1 MDTLKKI
8 LLICSCLCLIGSC
21 AGLTFAYTAAETPT
35 LLYDGRAK
43 SLTVLNTQ
51 ENDLF
56 ENIKDLMPG
65 DVRTQEISLQ
75 AENLTGDASIWL
87 KADCDEN
94 TAQILNELTLS
105 VYADDRLISSGPA
118 GSGGQ
123 LGSGVQLYEFTD
135 NRSVPL
141 RVELSVP
148 TEAGNELADVQE
160 HLQWIFTVQDASGT
174 DVVPPQTGENS
185 NVILWVCLL
194 LLSGGVLGALVY
206 KIRRK

>member
-1 MDTLKKI
+1 MNMLKKI

-35 LLYDGRAK
+35 LLYDGQAK
-43 SLTVLNTQ
+43 SLTVLNAPG
-51 ENDLF
+51 NDLF
-56 ENIKDLMPG
+56 TNMKDLMPG
-65 DVRTQEISLQ
+65 DRRTQEVALK
-75 AENLTGDASIWL
+75 AENLTGNTSIRL
-87 KADCDEN
+87 KADCDDDA
-94 TAQILNELTLS
+94 AQILDSLTLS
-105 VYADDRLISSGPA
+105 VYADGRLIASGPA

-141 RVELSVP
+141 RVELSVA
-148 TEAGNELADVQE
+148 TEAGNELADMQE

-174 DVVPPQTGENS
+174 DAVPPQTGENS

-206 KIRRK
+206 IIRRK

>member
-1 MDTLKKI
+1 M
-8 LLICSCLCLIGSC
+8 
-21 AGLTFAYTAAETPT
+21 
-35 LLYDGRAK
+35 
-43 SLTVLNTQ
+43 
-51 ENDLF
+51 
-56 ENIKDLMPG
+56 
-65 DVRTQEISLQ
+65 
-75 AENLTGDASIWL
+75 
-87 KADCDEN
+87 
-94 TAQILNELTLS
+94 
-105 VYADDRLISSGPA
+105 
-118 GSGGQ
+118 
-123 LGSGVQLYEFTD
+123 QLYEFTD

>member
-1 MDTLKKI
+1 
-8 LLICSCLCLIGSC
+8 
-21 AGLTFAYTAAETPT
+21 
-35 LLYDGRAK
+35 
-43 SLTVLNTQ
+43 
-51 ENDLF
+51 
-56 ENIKDLMPG
+56 MPG

-87 KADCDEN
+87 KADCDDDA
-94 TAQILNELTLS
+94 AQILDSLTLS
-105 VYADDRLISSGPA
+105 VYADGRLIASDPA

>member
-1 MDTLKKI
+1 MNMLKKI

-35 LLYDGRAK
+35 LLYDGQAK
-43 SLTVLNTQ
+43 SLTVLNAPG
-51 ENDLF
+51 NDLF
-56 ENIKDLMPG
+56 TNMKDLMPG
-65 DVRTQEISLQ
+65 DRRTQEVALK
-75 AENLTGDASIWL
+75 AENLTGNTSIRL
-87 KADCDEN
+87 KADCDDDA
-94 TAQILNELTLS
+94 AQILDSLTLS
-105 VYADDRLISSGPA
+105 VYADGRLIASGPA

-148 TEAGNELADVQE
+148 TEAGNELADMQE

-174 DVVPPQTGENS
+174 DAVPPQTGENS

-206 KIRRK
+206 IIRRK